1 MIFIFETSSSY
12 KISTFSTNRYDRKIY
27 ISLTNKSYRIYLCTN
42 QSPEIDLSALTFISV
57 IEKFFNNLTD

>member
-12 KISTFSTNRYDRKIY
+12 KISTSSTNRYDRKIY
-27 ISLTNKSYRIYLCTN
+27 ISLTNKSYRIYLRTN

-57 IEKFFNNLTD
+57 IEKFIII